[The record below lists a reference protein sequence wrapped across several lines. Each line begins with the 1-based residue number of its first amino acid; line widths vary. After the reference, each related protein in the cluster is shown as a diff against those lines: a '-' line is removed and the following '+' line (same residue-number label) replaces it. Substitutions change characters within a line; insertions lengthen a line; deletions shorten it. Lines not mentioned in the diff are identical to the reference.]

1 MKKFLFIIFIVL
13 PIICL
18 CQKEDSIKDRFI
30 NKVLHSTWR
39 QKSYWI
45 PLTIKCD
52 DTISNIVVNNSYLYQ
67 YFYIKHSCS
76 TEEYISIMYPVLYG
90 KDTMNICIEDIKNT
104 IKGNCLVSYLNHEL
118 PDSVCNLELNYILLW
133 AFDNDRY
140 LIKDY
145 YFEALVKILFENN
158 VAIRFGDEDTRFFY
172 DKENDI

>member
-1 MKKFLFIIFIVL
+1 
-13 PIICL
+13 
-18 CQKEDSIKDRFI
+18 
-30 NKVLHSTWR
+30 
-39 QKSYWI
+39 
-45 PLTIKCD
+45 
-52 DTISNIVVNNSYLYQ
+52 
-67 YFYIKHSCS
+67 
-76 TEEYISIMYPVLYG
+76 MYPVLYG